1 MIRRPPRSTQ
11 SRSSAASDV
20 YKRQMLMFGF
30 YRTNQVP
37 YSLTWLTGM
46 ILAADGSK
54 MSKSKGNGV
63 EPSEVFDKYGA
74 DALRLWYY
82 IDALPGSNSPLREE
96 KIKGNRNFVTKI
108 WNASRFVLMN
118 MDNSELEDIAN
129 YNVEETE
136 RVKRTKEHVEKV
148 SAYIEKYQFNLG
160 AEEIREFFW
169 HQVCDVW
176 IEEIKTE
183 IKNLEVGSE
192 LRIKKLAELLYILK
206 ENLKIMH
213 PFIPFITE
221 GVWQELV
228 NLGLVSGLLI
238 SQQL

>member
-1 MIRRPPRSTQ
+1 
-11 SRSSAASDV
+11 
-20 YKRQMLMFGF
+20 
-30 YRTNQVP
+30 
-37 YSLTWLTGM
+37 
-46 ILAADGSK
+46 
-54 MSKSKGNGV
+54 
-63 EPSEVFDKYGA
+63 
-74 DALRLWYY
+74 
-82 IDALPGSNSPLREE
+82 
-96 KIKGNRNFVTKI
+96 
-108 WNASRFVLMN
+108 MN